1 MSLCK
6 KIASIALTAT
16 TIAATLPLSY
26 NNIDNVK
33 AAENKLTFT
42 VMCDGTVV
50 QETNGAEAFYKQ
62 LEEQLDC
69 NIKWI
74 RPEHSSYYDSVL
86 QAFSSGDMPDVVL
99 LSSEYLNYFASKGVL
114 WDMTDAWN
122 NSKTKNSGNLSASA
136 LNYVEENGMAYN
148 KYNKK
153 RMFGFSPQRGNGT
166 CTYVKTSYLKTL
178 GYNVDDVKNLTFS
191 YMEYYAMLR
200 KIKRLDPDSYV
211 ISSPG
216 FISTQPPYT
225 HYLPE
230 FYEDAKFSFYQN
242 KDGDYVD
249 GFTEQSMRDALERI
263 TYAVKE
269 GIIDKN
275 SKDNSIQTARMNF
288 LGRLTTNK
296 SDTRSSKV
304 FSYWNGIWG
313 TTFRNM
319 LELNSDDN
327 GLVVMHPMH
336 PSRYIERRTST
347 WAIVD
352 KADGRQQLIFDK
364 FIDTILDGGDVQFL
378 WTYGAKGTHWD
389 TKAETFT
396 VRNNSYTYKEGEFHF
411 LPRKDNPYSINSKN
425 YIDCTLSLR
434 PFDDDTLGGQLDK
447 DSKNS
452 NKYYENLQEETDMF
466 LANSEIEPLVPCTEA
481 YLKYN
486 DEVMKIKKELVDKVA
501 LGEMTVDEAMSEYRS
516 KAGSYVDSILEE
528 FKVYSV
534 KDNTIADV
542 INNNNLKYTV
552 KKDSSGT
559 QMLSGVKP
567 ELKADSFKAGFGT
580 NVTVKS
586 ADGKELSA
594 DATIG
599 TGCVV
604 ELTKDNKVV
613 DTVTVVVKGDTDGNS
628 AIDVLDMEAI
638 QKSILGIGDKL
649 SGAYK
654 EAATLTEDSADITV
668 LDMEAIQKDILGIQK
683 IN

>member
-1 MSLCK
+1 M
-6 KIASIALTAT
+6 
-16 TIAATLPLSY
+16 PLGY

-122 NSKTKNSGNLSASA
+122 NSKTKNSGKLSASA
-136 LNYVEENGMAYN
+136 LNYTEENGTAYN
-148 KYNKK
+148 KDNKK

-166 CTYVKTSYLKTL
+166 STYVKISSLKAI
-178 GYNVDDVKNLTFS
+178 GYNPDEVKNANLTFD
-191 YMEYYAMLR
+191 EYYDILK
-200 KIKRLDPDSYV
+200 KIKENDPDSYV

-216 FISTQPPYT
+216 FVQIEAPYT
-225 HYLPE
+225 MYLPE
-230 FYEDAKFSFYQN
+230 FYQDAKFGFYQN
-242 KDGDYVD
+242 EDGDYVD
-249 GFTEQSMRDALERI
+249 GFTEESMRNALNRI
-263 TYAVKE
+263 TTAVSD
-269 GIIDKN
+269 GIIDKE
-275 SKDNSIQTARMNF
+275 SKNNYTNHARSNF
-288 LGRLTTNK
+288 WGRISFSTDGTYQEKNC
-296 SDTRSSKV
+296 SKI
-304 FSYWNGIWG
+304 FSYWNGTWG
-313 TTFRNM
+313 YTLRNM
-319 LELNSDDN
+319 LASRTKDSANSLISIKPVN
-327 GLVVMHPMH
+327 SGKYV
-336 PSRYIERRTST
+336 ERRTST

-364 FIDTILDGGDVQFL
+364 FIDTMLDGRDVQML
-378 WTYGAKGTHWD
+378 WTCGAKGTHWD
-389 TKAETFT
+389 NKAETIT
-396 VRNNSYTYKEGEFHF
+396 YGYNGSNTKTYKEGEFHF
-411 LPRKDNPYSINSKN
+411 LPSPENPNRLMSRN
-425 YIDCTLSLR
+425 YIDCNLALR
-434 PFDDDTLGGQLDK
+434 QFNDDTVGAQLDGRK
-447 DSKNS
+447 DFD
-452 NKYYENLQEETDMF
+452 YYEEVQEETAMF
-466 LANSEIEPLVPCTEA
+466 MANSEIAPLVPCTEA
-481 YLKYN
+481 YHKYN
-486 DEVMKIKKELVDKVA
+486 DEIMKIKKELVDKVA
-501 LGEMTVDEAMSEYRS
+501 LGEITVDEAMSEYRL

-567 ELKADSFKAGFGT
+567 EFKADSFKTGFGT

-638 QKSILGIGDKL
+638 QVMI
-649 SGAYK
+649 
-654 EAATLTEDSADITV
+654 
-668 LDMEAIQKDILGIQK
+668 
-683 IN
+683 